1 MPALPPPLTT
11 ADLAPL
17 LGGRRGERALQAALQ
32 AATAP
37 GAPPPVLLS
46 LLGRFIQFNAAFG
59 AGVANLA
66 GEIAARPAL
75 FRDPD
80 EPVRILADRA
90 AEVAADFF
98 HAAVDEF
105 DDRLTPWRD
114 THRTLAQATLKAAGA
129 HFGYAPGE
137 LDRIVGTDPA
147 TQAAR
152 AAVWE
157 GYGVGAALDE
167 RRLFSAMGFHA
178 GSEVL
183 ADQEFTIIDR
193 CLRARRPELVAA
205 LEATKVEALGEKHAA
220 YYWIAIHTSVEADHF
235 AAALAG
241 VNKALRFY
249 AGAEAP
255 AAVRGFVL
263 EGFTRFAA
271 VQAAF
276 LESLLAA

>member
-1 MPALPPPLTT
+1 MPALPPPPLTK

-17 LGGRRGERALQAALQ
+17 VGRRGEQALQGALA
-32 AATAP
+32 AATDPAA
-37 GAPPPVLLS
+37 APPALLR

-66 GEIAARPAL
+66 GEIAARPDL
-75 FRDPD
+75 FRDPE
-80 EPVRILADRA
+80 EPVKILADRA

-129 HFGYAPGE
+129 HFGYAPAE
-137 LDRIVGTDPA
+137 LDRIVGVDAA
-147 TQAAR
+147 TEAAR
-152 AAVWE
+152 ASVWE
-157 GYGVGAALDE
+157 GYGVGATLDE

-193 CLRARRPELVAA
+193 SLRARRPELVAA
-205 LEATKVEALGEKHAA
+205 LEKARVGLGGEKHAA
-220 YYWIAIHTSVEADHF
+220 YYWIHIHTSVEADHF
-235 AAALAG
+235 EAALAG

-249 AGAEAP
+249 AGAQP
-255 AAVRGFVL
+255 PGTVRGFLL
-263 EGFTRFAA
+263 EGFARFGA
-271 VQAAF
+271 VQAGF
-276 LESLLAA
+276 MEGLLSA